1 MKTIVIIGGNK
12 GIGKAILEQQI
23 ENHLIV
29 SISRNEP
36 DFEHKNLTHYQLDVL
51 KDELPDLEI
60 VDQLVYCPGSINL
73 KPFNRLKLE
82 DFSSEFEI
90 NVLGAI
96 KVIQKYLPQLK
107 AGNNPS
113 ILLFSTVAAKL
124 GMPFHASIA
133 VAKSG
138 VEGLVKSLG
147 AEFASTIR
155 INAIAPTLTNTDLS
169 AHLLR
174 NETAIENMVQRH
186 PMKKILQPNEV
197 ADMAD
202 FLLSEKSKSISG
214 QVFELDCGIV
224 SFKI

>member
-1 MKTIVIIGGNK
+1 
-12 GIGKAILEQQI
+12 
-23 ENHLIV
+23 
-29 SISRNEP
+29 
-36 DFEHKNLTHYQLDVL
+36 
-51 KDELPDLEI
+51 
-60 VDQLVYCPGSINL
+60 
-73 KPFNRLKLE
+73 LKLE

-147 AEFASTIR
+147 AEFASLIR
-155 INAIAPTLTNTDLS
+155 INAIAPTLTNTDLA

-174 NETAIENMVQRH
+174 NETAVDNMIQRH
-186 PMKKILQPNEV
+186 PLKKILQPNEV

-214 QVFELDCGIV
+214 QLFELDCGIV

>member
-29 SISRNEP
+29 SISRGEP

-51 KDELPDLEI
+51 KDELPDLEL
-60 VDQLVYCPGSINL
+60 VDKLVYCPGSINL

-82 DFSSEFEI
+82 DFFSEFEI
-90 NVLGAI
+90 NVLGAV

-107 AGNNPS
+107 VGINPS
-113 ILLFSTVAAKL
+113 ILLFSSVAAKL

-155 INAIAPTLTNTDLS
+155 INAIAPTLTNTDLA

-174 NETAIENMVQRH
+174 NETAIENMIQRH
-186 PMKKILQPNEV
+186 PLKKILQPNEV

-214 QVFELDCGIV
+214 QIFELDCGIV

>member
-36 DFEHKNLTHYQLDVL
+36 DFEHKNLIHHQLDVL

-96 KVIQKYLPQLK
+96 KVIQKYLPKLK

-113 ILLFSTVAAKL
+113 ILLFSSVAAKL

-138 VEGLVKSLG
+138 LEGLVKSFG
-147 AEFASTIR
+147 AEFASLIR
-155 INAIAPTLTNTDLS
+155 INAIAPTLTNTDLA

-174 NETAIENMVQRH
+174 NETAVDNMIQRH
-186 PMKKILQPNEV
+186 PLKKILQPNEV